1 MSRLPEVPGGTH
13 LHLKQ
18 HVPHARMHRFG
29 LECRLHLTPHSPAQ
43 SAKSFSCTMMGLQHR
58 ETWLPKN
65 RYVYVLLKEETV
77 LVKGQKND
85 DGDQPMPQEKKH
97 GEEKLPPAQSHGEL
111 VEQRSDEPK

>member
-43 SAKSFSCTMMGLQHR
+43 SAKSFSCTMGLQHR
-58 ETWLPKN
+58 ETWLPKK

-77 LVKGQKND
+77 LVKE
-85 DGDQPMPQEKKH
+85 EKKH